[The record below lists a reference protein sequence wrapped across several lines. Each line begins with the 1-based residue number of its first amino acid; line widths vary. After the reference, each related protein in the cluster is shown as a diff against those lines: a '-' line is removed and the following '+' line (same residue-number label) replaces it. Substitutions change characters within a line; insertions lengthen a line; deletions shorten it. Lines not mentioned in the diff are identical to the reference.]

1 MARGWEAKLAEMNSS
16 GKALLYIL
24 VVVLAAF
31 LISMIFLY
39 TREDPEEA
47 RKRNSNTRVEVLNG
61 CGENRLAIKVANVL
75 RRDGFN
81 VLEIGNAS
89 EQNFVHTVVI
99 ERGREDMANAKY
111 VARKIGCRNIGKDVD
126 AALHLDVTIIVG
138 QDYRNFFADVE
149 KEF

>member
-1 MARGWEAKLAEMNSS
+1 MARSRGAKLAEMNSS

-39 TREDPEEA
+39 TREDPEEV
-47 RKRNSNTRVEVLNG
+47 RKHNSNIRIEVLNG

-89 EQNFVHTVVI
+89 EQNFAHTVVI

-111 VARKIGCRNIGKDVD
+111 VARKIRCRNIGKDVD

-138 QDYRNFFADVE
+138 QDYRDFFADVE